1 MQIDI
6 TKSNFKPFNILSL
19 NYIYSN
25 EEKRNLERK
34 PSTPLHHLLMKTIK
48 DYPEGGNTNTETI
61 IKMNEFDSLNAYNES
76 KRDSS
81 ANLIFKNHI
90 DNVINKNLLPQSLSY
105 VLKQL
110 YSTDIIF
117 KEKFIINTRIYKPST
132 GLDYLYYY
140 KLNEYRSQ
148 LVNINYKTQE
158 ELKTYNNVYNFLR
171 KSILKISDLSLL
183 LNDIPKLI
191 DMSNE
196 FRSDIDIGLTLENI
210 KKYNNIESFVKDS
223 IVQILKEPSML
234 KNLKTIMD
242 NRIKNILVEYFI
254 ENILVSNY
262 KGKVKDLEYDIETVK
277 KDLNKKGLLE
287 NYKER
292 IYKLYESDKIRPGL
306 RQDEINRLR
315 ENYNSYTIKYIA
327 LQQELGMSYS
337 EEDVQDYFGKIKQH
351 VLELCFNHMFNVLYK
366 NRFKKGIKSENIKD
380 FFDRIKYDIRSL
392 EDERLSLYDKLW
404 YVFKEELKNTYKDFF
419 SLNIF
424 EYVKQLVNVDVK
436 NKGKSVYD
444 TKFSEEFHLRLM
456 QTSKYTLVDNT
467 DFYML
472 LDDNN
477 VNVYTRVIT
486 HLREIKTSR
495 KMKYKKLLDFNYLYN
510 KNDRFKKWIDNQS
523 VNMIHIFNSTIDLFS
538 SSGKETYE
546 FISRRLYDNNIG
558 LLEDMSYNIHSI
570 YVPKDLYN
578 LSPHINTKND
588 EKKFYTLLWKLLC
601 IRFALLMISI
611 ESRNNV
617 LSIDDRTNNL
627 IDVFE
632 KLHVSSMNKTRDRGV
647 DYYIPFIQ
655 QNISSLVPSS
665 VRQVERY
672 ITEVIYGKDRKANNV
687 NVDLLLNVRR

>member
-1 MQIDI
+1 
-6 TKSNFKPFNILSL
+6 
-19 NYIYSN
+19 
-25 EEKRNLERK
+25 
-34 PSTPLHHLLMKTIK
+34 
-48 DYPEGGNTNTETI
+48 
-61 IKMNEFDSLNAYNES
+61 
-76 KRDSS
+76 
-81 ANLIFKNHI
+81 
-90 DNVINKNLLPQSLSY
+90 
-105 VLKQL
+105 
-110 YSTDIIF
+110 
-117 KEKFIINTRIYKPST
+117 
-132 GLDYLYYY
+132 
-140 KLNEYRSQ
+140 
-148 LVNINYKTQE
+148 
-158 ELKTYNNVYNFLR
+158 
-171 KSILKISDLSLL
+171 
-183 LNDIPKLI
+183 
-191 DMSNE
+191 
-196 FRSDIDIGLTLENI
+196 
-210 KKYNNIESFVKDS
+210 
-223 IVQILKEPSML
+223 
-234 KNLKTIMD
+234 
-242 NRIKNILVEYFI
+242 
-254 ENILVSNY
+254 
-262 KGKVKDLEYDIETVK
+262 
-277 KDLNKKGLLE
+277 
-287 NYKER
+287 
-292 IYKLYESDKIRPGL
+292 
-306 RQDEINRLR
+306 
-315 ENYNSYTIKYIA
+315 
-327 LQQELGMSYS
+327 
-337 EEDVQDYFGKIKQH
+337 
-351 VLELCFNHMFNVLYK
+351 MFNVLYK

-486 HLREIKTSR
+486 HFREIKTSR